1 MKGYLLHIA
10 WNQSSTEGPPSVD
23 FDDYEVGEFERTNP
37 RLDSP
42 KDRFER
48 TNPRFDNV
56 KSKSG
61 QSKLNRAKGTSKY
74 VEIRIDSDNEAV

>member
-56 KSKSG
+56 
-61 QSKLNRAKGTSKY
+61 
-74 VEIRIDSDNEAV
+74 